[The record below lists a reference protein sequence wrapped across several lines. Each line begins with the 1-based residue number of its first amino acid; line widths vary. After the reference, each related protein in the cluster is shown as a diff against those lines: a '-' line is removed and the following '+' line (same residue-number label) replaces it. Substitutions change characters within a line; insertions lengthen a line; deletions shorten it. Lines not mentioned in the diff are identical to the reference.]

1 MAAMVLRKNR
11 PSSLIALLLMTP
23 DTPIIPFL
31 PVLDALDL
39 TSNEVLME
47 EKALRLPIMTNNW
60 PAQYGYMPLTCV
72 NLAYTDTGLYL
83 RFYSRGRGLK
93 ATISEDGGRVHLDSC
108 VEAFLRMPGEDRYYN
123 FEFNCIGA
131 CDASHRLSREESE
144 PLTSADYLEIRRAA
158 SERRDTVFEQRQG
171 IQSFWVSVKVS
182 WRILGLIRSSQI
194 PDHIEG
200 NFYKCGDETVI
211 PHFASWQPIHSAEP
225 DFHRP
230 ESFARLNLA
239 SRD

>member
-72 NLAYTDTGLYL
+72 DLAYTDTGLYL
-83 RFYSRGRGLK
+83 RFYSRGRELR
-93 ATISEDGGRVHLDSC
+93 ISPRMRQLTLTETQKLWIPCLCSKTVS
-108 VEAFLRMPGEDRYYN
+108 LRSL
-123 FEFNCIGA
+123 A
-131 CDASHRLSREESE
+131 
-144 PLTSADYLEIRRAA
+144 
-158 SERRDTVFEQRQG
+158 
-171 IQSFWVSVKVS
+171 
-182 WRILGLIRSSQI
+182 
-194 PDHIEG
+194 
-200 NFYKCGDETVI
+200 
-211 PHFASWQPIHSAEP
+211 
-225 DFHRP
+225 
-230 ESFARLNLA
+230 ARLI
-239 SRD
+239 SR